1 MKTKPLLAA
10 IGLCLSPILLCAFIT
25 TIGLA
30 IHSVPLI
37 SGAGLTLFF
46 ILFHLFAFADRIIK
60 FAENVRSKY
69 KGLLRDGSEVAKAF
83 ISILN
88 AVGTL
93 PLQAA
98 IMIRAIL
105 LSSGIWIVG
114 IYESLAEGG
123 IHQTVDDWRFSLA
136 QTMLSVSLGVIDS
149 VRGKTIE
156 RPGWATRVL
165 SVWGYFQFL
174 KGLIILFCGIQ
185 GRKALFTMRDFLSHP
200 LWFMD
205 PWIKGDILRLAVRM
219 GLGGTAL
226 VFLFLPIMGL
236 ITGLRGLS
244 SKIADAQNFSISMIV
259 MSLWFL
265 SLAVYE
271 IYIIF
276 NHTR

>member
-1 MKTKPLLAA
+1 MKTKPLLSA
-10 IGLCLSPILLCAFIT
+10 IGLCLSPILLCALIT
-25 TIGLA
+25 IIGLA
-30 IHSVPLI
+30 IHSIPLI
-37 SGAGLTLFF
+37 SGAGLALFF

-60 FAENVRSKY
+60 FAESIRSKH
-69 KGLLRDGSEVAKAF
+69 KDFLRGRTDVAKAF
-83 ISILN
+83 TGIIN
-88 AVGTL
+88 TVGTL
-93 PLQAA
+93 PLQAG

-105 LSSGIWIVG
+105 LSSSIWIVG
-114 IYESLAEGG
+114 LYESLAEGG
-123 IHQTVDDWRFSLA
+123 IHQTVDDWRFNLA
-136 QTMLSVSLGVIDS
+136 QTMLSMSLGVIDS

-165 SVWGYFQFL
+165 SIWGYFQFL
-174 KGLIILFCGIQ
+174 RGLIILFCGIQ
-185 GRKALFTMRDFLSHP
+185 GREALFTMRDFLSHP

-205 PWIKGDILRLAVRM
+205 PWVRSDMLRFAVGM

-226 VFLFLPIMGL
+226 VFLLLPIMGL
-236 ITGLRGLS
+236 TAGLRGLS